1 VINPWKQHGVSL
13 LSPDLSDLLPLVGQE
28 RLFNRLCEFRDSI
41 LHKGSGELTGFF
53 NIIGGWGVGKSRVGH
68 EICLEALSEDVSWI
82 VKGEAKR
89 VLKANLADGV
99 LPLFL
104 RYSQV
109 TKGAFGKD
117 LEADNWIPSVIVE
130 ALAHL
135 VGKRGSGGTNTLT
148 RNQDIIA
155 DLTRKA
161 LAPKGWDQVRAGL
174 DRALAETDVSIAA
187 RTAIDLLKSIGIQ
200 HLWVIVDEIEDI
212 TEIERD
218 GLPSPEREG
227 IDQGLLTV
235 IPRVIKTE
243 DCRRD
248 FPEASFLLLCSLAVG
263 DLLRQIRAIE
273 RRTGWHELTTNTFA
287 DVQAFFQYLS
297 AHCPNIAPTIANYP
311 AGLKEAAFFAANR
324 NFGWFNVIMY
334 FAHQNHRGGSVAT
347 PDLLHRFAE
356 HSITGSGKS
365 VFDLEAINTFHI
377 EEDSD
382 HNAVIRAVFA
392 LLPTEIGT
400 AGMATTDA
408 ERFFQKVDHGSNGR
422 HIFTK
427 VIEVAPPARTR
438 IMAHMIGC
446 GFQNPGGNELRLLGE
461 AHFDLKEV
469 MDSLHAYSIGLPEE
483 RRDKNLLICADEAEF
498 TYQVSGLSPYPEQ
511 AAQFAPY
518 LHGLLNDPSFRVKND
533 QGEPREFVGPAFS
546 FLLKFNRLNKV
557 RQGEQGYLRDSA
569 KNSGLQEAFDRA
581 VKDKKERARLLMAG
595 IANCWEG
602 ERAPAHLEAVPKLK
616 LPCTAWQASGKPL
629 SYGSEEKA
637 YLLLATGATDSDL
650 EHDLLRLAQLPAAPV
665 ILVLE
670 EQDQRIAE
678 LRTWIARVAPKVS
691 SFIAIHNLAAL
702 NAEYLI
708 RLGLL
713 GEAFKPEDLRTQ
725 HFHGVTGRARDH
737 LKRTLDEWVQA
748 QIEDHGLLVRPIF
761 YGSGRLNAEDF
772 RAFAVGYGAM
782 LDGVDYSELV
792 DGPTTLFDEKERDLF
807 SKLVERHT
815 DPGPKFEGF
824 PRCNLILK
832 EDGALTPAVPRVLLA
847 LLQRCGPVHARLSD
861 LEQQFLFEVHN
872 DKGELLQKPRDA
884 MRHLLSVLENL
895 GMVEVEGE
903 KFVRVARHQLQ
914 KHVEGAKQWLES
926 AYVTES
932 LAIKRIHEAVG
943 NQLSLKAKDAQLR
956 LAKADKR
963 LAGLDLDFM
972 SKPWDE
978 LNRDTADDT
987 PAYEQCLKLAISTVR
1002 AVQNDVHW
1010 VYDPVGL
1017 SLFRY
1022 SEDAIAQF
1030 MIQEKSPNY
1039 PLWKRLRVLDGF
1051 YKQVEKDR
1059 KELLTRIH
1067 AAETDV
1073 DNRVPALT
1081 AGPFSGQK
1089 AFPTQALTLPLSLYK
1104 QELDF
1109 SADKPE
1115 KTITAGSTTLGV
1127 ASVGYKLASGAYAE
1141 ALERLRIIR
1150 SELTDPGKLVSSFL
1164 LTLDQWEGLRKAVD
1178 EVAGRYVQLEQFF
1191 SDAPD
1196 AVKREAKLDGVKR
1209 LAEQLRADI
1218 CEGGIRQGTDDR
1230 EAAGVRADQLVR
1242 GLIEDLNGI
1251 ADSPAQVR
1259 EKVDSIRQNVLPSL
1273 TARYNAEHQPGL
1285 AALTKIRRVQDK
1297 PLPQWPER
1305 EGSTYGATV
1314 AAFDGLVSEI
1324 ETEGKAFFAG
1334 AGETTFADFV
1344 GLCELDLQEKT
1355 IDWSSSAYER
1365 HVSTLMRLKLLR
1377 LRLV

>member
-1 VINPWKQHGVSL
+1 MSNPWKQQGVSL
-13 LSPDLSDLLPLVGQE
+13 LSSDLSDLLPIVGQE
-28 RLFNRLCEFRDSI
+28 KLFHRLCEFRDSI

-68 EICLEALSEDVSWI
+68 EICLEALSEDVAWI
-82 VKGEAKR
+82 VGGEANR
-89 VLKANLADGV
+89 VLRANLADGV

-117 LEADNWIPSVIVE
+117 LDADNWIPSVIVE
-130 ALAHL
+130 GLAHL
-135 VGKRGSGGTNTLT
+135 SGKRASGGTNTLA

-161 LAPKGWDQVRAGL
+161 LAPKGWDKVRAGL
-174 DRALAETDVSIAA
+174 DRALAETDVAVSA
-187 RTAIDLLKSIGIQ
+187 RTAIDVLKSIGIQ
-200 HLWVIVDEIEDI
+200 HFWVIVDEIEDI

-297 AHCPNIAPTIANYP
+297 VHCPKIAPAIAHYP
-311 AGLKEAAFFAANR
+311 GGLKEAAFFAANR

-334 FAHQNHRGGSVAT
+334 FAHQNHCNGSVAT

-356 HSITGSGKS
+356 HSIAGSGRS
-365 VFDLEAINTFHI
+365 VFDLEAINAYHI
-377 EEDSD
+377 EEGND
-382 HNAVIRAVFA
+382 HDAVIRAVFS
-392 LLPTEIGT
+392 LLPREIGT
-400 AGMATTDA
+400 AGMSSAEA
-408 ERFFQKVDHGSNGR
+408 ERFFAKIDHGSNGR

-427 VIEVAPPARTR
+427 LIEVAPPARTR

-446 GFQNPGGNELRLLGE
+446 GFQNPGGNEVRLLGE

-483 RRDKNLLICADEAEF
+483 RRDKHLLICADETEF

-518 LHGLLNDPSFRVKND
+518 LHGLLIDQGFRVKSDEN
-533 QGEPREFVGPAFS
+533 QPREFVGPAFS

-569 KNSGLQEAFDRA
+569 KNSVLQEAFDKG
-581 VKDKKERARLLMAG
+581 VKDKKERAKLLMAG
-595 IANCWEG
+595 VANCWEG
-602 ERAPAHLEAVPKLK
+602 ERAPAHLEMVPKLK
-616 LPCTAWQASGKPL
+616 LPCATWQASGKPL
-629 SYGSEEKA
+629 SYGSEGKA
-637 YLLLATGATDSDL
+637 YLVLATGATDSDL

-670 EQDQRIAE
+670 EQDQRIVE
-678 LRTWIARVAPKVS
+678 LRTWITRVAPKVS
-691 SFIAIHNLAAL
+691 SFTAIHNLAAL

-713 GEAFKPEDLRTQ
+713 GDAFRPEDLRTQ
-725 HFHGVTGRARDH
+725 HFHGVIGRARDH

-761 YGSGRLNAEDF
+761 YGSGRLNAEDV
-772 RAFAVGYGAM
+772 RAFAAGYGAM
-782 LDGVDYSELV
+782 LDGVDYNELV
-792 DGPTTLFDEKERDLF
+792 DGPNTLFDERERDLF
-807 SKLVERHT
+807 NKLVERHT
-815 DPGPKFEGF
+815 DPGPKFDGF
-824 PRCNLILK
+824 PRSHLIL
-832 EDGALTPAVPRVLLA
+832 EQDGAFIPALPRVLLA
-847 LLQRCGPVHARLSD
+847 LLQRCGPVPVRLSD
-861 LEQQFLFEVHN
+861 LEQQFLFDVYGE
-872 DKGELLQKPRDA
+872 KGEQHQKPRDA

-895 GMVEVEGE
+895 GMVEVDGE
-903 KFVRVARHQLQ
+903 KFVRVTRHQLQ

-926 AYVTES
+926 AYGTES

-943 NQLSLKAKDAQLR
+943 NQFSLKAKDAQLR
-956 LAKADKR
+956 LGKADKR
-963 LAGLDLDFM
+963 LASLDLDFM

-978 LNRDTADDT
+978 LNRDTADDI
-987 PAYEQCLKLAISTVR
+987 PAYEQHLKLAISTVR

-1017 SLFRY
+1017 NLFRY

-1030 MIQEKSPNY
+1030 MIQEKSPSY
-1039 PLWKRLRVLDGF
+1039 PLWKRLKVLDGF
-1051 YKQVEKDR
+1051 YKQIEKDR

-1073 DNRVPALT
+1073 ESRVPTLT
-1081 AGPFSGQK
+1081 GGPFSGQK
-1089 AFPTQALTLPLSLYK
+1089 AFPIQALTLPLSLYK

-1150 SELTDPGKLVSSFL
+1150 SELTDPGKLVSGFL
-1164 LTLDQWEGLRKAVD
+1164 LALDQWDALRKAVD
-1178 EVAGRYVQLEQFF
+1178 EVAGRHVQLEQFF

-1209 LAEQLRADI
+1209 LAEQLRADV

-1230 EAAGVRADQLVR
+1230 EAAGGRADQLVR
-1242 GLIEDLNGI
+1242 GLIDDLNSI
-1251 ADSPAQVR
+1251 ADKPGQVR
-1259 EKVDSIRQNVLPSL
+1259 EKVDSIRQNVVPSL
-1273 TARYNAEHQPGL
+1273 TARYNAERRPGL
-1285 AALTKIRRVQDK
+1285 AALTKIRRVQGK

-1305 EGSTYGATV
+1305 EEATYGATV
-1314 AAFDGLVSEI
+1314 AAFDRLVSEI
-1324 ETEGKAFFAG
+1324 ETEGTAFFAG
-1334 AGETTFADFV
+1334 VSETTFADFV
-1344 GLCELDLQEKT
+1344 GLCELDLQEKP
-1355 IDWSSSAYER
+1355 IDWEDPANKR
-1365 HVSTLMRLKLLR
+1365 HVEVLMSRKLLR